1 MMMINRQ
8 PKTNFQS
15 RNKTIRYA
23 DDIARRVN
31 VCYPR
36 ISSSIVDDFENVCAF
51 RNYQK
56 KIGKRIRETL
66 RGEISDNFDDADN
79 FIGKILAF
87 IKPIK
92 KHKVGNCGESAQLAS
107 IVAKVN
113 GIKDC
118 YIASLRTSRG
128 RGLDHS
134 VLYVNDK
141 KPYIIDAWLGFADYE
156 PNAIR
161 RFKTEYGKHFFILKD
176 DKLVFEPVKSD
187 YSEVLNQDY
196 TRRQINKL
204 RKLYP
209 EQVIK
214 KGFI

>member
-1 MMMINRQ
+1 MQIQPLNNIN
-8 PKTNFQS
+8 FES
-15 RNKTIRYA
+15 RNKTIRFA

-36 ISSSIVDDFENVCAF
+36 VSSSIVDDFENICAF
-51 RNYQK
+51 RDYQR

-66 RGEISDNFDDADN
+66 RGEISDSFDDADN

-92 KHKVGNCGESAQLAS
+92 KHKLGNCGESAQLAS

-128 RGLDHS
+128 KCLDHS
-134 VLYVNDK
+134 VLYVNDTN
-141 KPYIIDAWLGFADYE
+141 PYIIDAWLGFADYA

-161 RFKTEYGKHFFILKD
+161 RFKNEYRKHFFILND

-196 TRRQINKL
+196 SRRQINKL

-214 KGFI
+214 KGYI